1 MGIRRKIKDRI
12 KRFAGIEAASQSKT
26 EVQPKTVTSSSTSEP
41 KTIPAKPE
49 KFATEGQTKEAGK
62 SPQERS
68 EPTVDE
74 AKVAKHLARTR
85 KGILKFVLKQGGTS
99 SLADMHDHSE
109 RRFFVGHKKFSDLME
124 AMVDEGL
131 LLYSW
136 EQQEATITDLG
147 REAIKQ

>member
-12 KRFAGIEAASQSKT
+12 KRFAGINTASEVKT
-26 EVQPKTVTSSSTSEP
+26 EAQPMPVASTPASEP
-41 KTIPAKPE
+41 KTIASTPENVVPE
-49 KFATEGQTKEAGK
+49 KETKAPAP
-62 SPQERS
+62 SPKEES
-68 EPTVDE
+68 DSTVDA

-85 KGILKFVLKQGGTS
+85 KGILKFVVKQGGTS

-136 EQQEATITDLG
+136 EQQEATITDVG
-147 REAIKQ
+147 REVLNQ